1 MIAITVV
8 SVCYNEE
15 KNIAR
20 TIESV
25 LAQTTTDYEYIICD
39 GLSTDA
45 TVEIAKSY
53 QDKFA
58 EKGISYRVFSEKDN
72 GIYDAMN
79 KGIEK
84 AQGQY
89 MYFLNAG
96 DWLCDEQS
104 LSHFVQAIRK
114 DDNPAV
120 YYADYYYVDQH
131 RATRVIT
138 DDALLPQE
146 MSLGHPSMV
155 ARTDLMRRTPFDTRY
170 RIAADYNFVLGLKMQ
185 GLSFIRL
192 DVATTYFLSG
202 GLSGQAMQETNEE
215 LRNIHMSYGLAHQD
229 IEQAPISLKQ
239 KLVRWLIGAAPK
251 GLWRFW
257 TQRIKRD
264 AWVEY

>member
-58 EKGISYRVFSEKDN
+58 EKGISYRVYSEKDN

-84 AQGQY
+84 AHGQY

-120 YYADYYYVDQH
+120 YYANYYYVDQH
-131 RATRVIT
+131 RATRIIT
-138 DDALLPQE
+138 DDALLPQK
-146 MSLGHPSMV
+146 MSIGHPSMV

-170 RIAADYNFVLGLKMQ
+170 RIAADYNFVLGLKMK
-185 GLSFIRL
+185 GLLFRHL
-192 DVATTYFLSG
+192 DFAASYFLAG

-215 LRNIHMSYGLAHQD
+215 LRRIHTNYGLAHQD
-229 IEQAPISLKQ
+229 IVQEPVSVKQ
-239 KLVRWLIGAAPK
+239 KLARWVIGVVPTR
-251 GLWRFW
+251 LWRFW
-257 TQRIKRD
+257 TEKIKR
-264 AWVEY
+264 ALWVEY